1 MKNVAR
7 TGWPLVLTALLIACG
22 QNPLRPS
29 EAQQAAVQWNQ
40 RAQVAYARGDY
51 AQALAHYQQALA
63 LSRAIED
70 VNGIARELINLAVVH
85 RKLGR
90 PASARA
96 ALDEILVLAGIPFTA
111 GQRAGAPPP
120 PPPLAAAG
128 GGTARDLIT
137 PGVGPRKLG
146 RPAPARAALDEI
158 LVPAGIPFTAGQR
171 AEATYRLALFAAEDG
186 DAARAR
192 TLDEQALA
200 LCAGCAS
207 EGAIRNFQAGLRLAA
222 GAAMEA
228 REHARRALELNRGL
242 GDKAEEANSLR
253 LLADAALRLKDF
265 AAAGDGYQ
273 QALALD
279 KDAGH
284 PHKITADLLGL
295 GEVALAQG
303 KKPDAADYFRRAR
316 SVAEAAG
323 DDAMRRQVE
332 QRLLGIDP

>member
-1 MKNVAR
+1 MKNVVR
-7 TGWPLVLTALLIACG
+7 TGWALVLTALLAGCG
-22 QNPLRPS
+22 QNPPRPS

-90 PASARA
+90 PA
-96 ALDEILVLAGIPFTA
+96 
-111 GQRAGAPPP
+111 
-120 PPPLAAAG
+120 
-128 GGTARDLIT
+128 
-137 PGVGPRKLG
+137 
-146 RPAPARAALDEI
+146 PARAALDEI

-192 TLDEQALA
+192 TLGEQALA
-200 LCAGCAS
+200 LCTGCAS

-242 GDKAEEANSLR
+242 GDRAEEANSLR
-253 LLADAALRLKDF
+253 LLADAALRLKDY
-265 AAAGDGYQ
+265 AAADNGYQ

-332 QRLLGIDP
+332 QRLLGINP